1 MNESKQKIL
10 LVDDDMFVREM
21 LSVVL
26 DDKGYAVKDAEDGKA
41 ALEKYAADPSID
53 LIITDMNMPEMDGL
67 QLIRELRGKA
77 FNVPIIV
84 LSSNKEIDM
93 VLAALNGGA
102 DDYLIKD
109 EFIQDT
115 IDITV
120 KKTLEK
126 QHLRQ
131 VNLQLIADLSRKKED
146 LENALSYLTAI
157 INTMP
162 DGLLVTDERGKI
174 TLANQAIISL
184 FNLSGSAIVAK
195 DYKDVFG
202 DLLTGVIDESR
213 RSRENV
219 CLSDIE
225 LPWGRT
231 GRAVAAS
238 IKKQYAAS
246 DANAGHVGSLVI
258 VRDITFEKE
267 VDRMK
272 NDFISVVSH
281 ELRTPLTSIIGFAK
295 IIKNRLEAVLFPRIA
310 GDDAK
315 VGKAMEQV
323 AGNIDIMISEGTR
336 LSNLI
341 NDVLDIAKMEEGK
354 TEWKTEIFNAGDI
367 IQRAI
372 AATAPLFAQKRL
384 ELKTD
389 IEDSL
394 PDITGDRDRLIQ
406 VLINILSNAVKFTD
420 YGSVTAQARMVS
432 EKESTGGGRRVIEI
446 AVADTGIGI
455 APEDMEKVFEKF
467 KQVGETLTGR
477 PRGTGLGLP
486 ICRQIVEHHGG
497 RIWVESR
504 PGAGSRFIF
513 TLPIR

>member
-1 MNESKQKIL
+1 MNEQKQKVL
-10 LVDDDMFVREM
+10 LVDDDIFVREM

-26 DDKGYAVKDAEDGKA
+26 DDKGYVVSDADNGKA
-41 ALEKYAADPSID
+41 ALQKYAADPSID

-67 QLIRELRGKA
+67 QLIKELRSKT

-93 VLAALNGGA
+93 VMAALNIGA

-131 VNLQLIADLSRKKED
+131 ANLQLITDLSHKKEE

-162 DGLLVTDERGKI
+162 DGLLVIDESGKI
-174 TLANQAIISL
+174 TLANQAISSL
-184 FNLSGSAIVAK
+184 FNLSGNAIIGRC
-195 DYKDVFG
+195 YGEVF
-202 DLLTGVIDESR
+202 DESFTSLLDK
-213 RSRENV
+213 SRMNRDDV
-219 CLSDIE
+219 YTADIDI
-225 LPWGRT
+225 PSNKIV
-231 GRAVAAS
+231 RAVATS
-238 IKKQYAAS
+238 IRKQFAVDKDS
-246 DANAGHVGSLVI
+246 GHVGSLVI

-281 ELRTPLTSIIGFAK
+281 ELRTPLTSIIGFTK
-295 IIKNRLEAVLFPRIA
+295 IIKNRLEAVLFPCINK
-310 GDDAK
+310 DDAK
-315 VGKAMEQV
+315 VRKAAEQV
-323 AGNIDIMISEGTR
+323 AGNIDIIITEGNR
-336 LSNLI
+336 LANLI
-341 NDVLDIAKMEEGK
+341 NNVLDIAKMEEGK
-354 TEWKTEIFNAGDI
+354 MQLKEELCSMSDI

-372 AATAPLFAQKRL
+372 DATAPLFAQKQL
-384 ELKTD
+384 ELKINID
-389 IEDSL
+389 DSI
-394 PDITGDRDRLIQ
+394 PDIIGDGDRLIQ

-420 YGSVTAQARMVS
+420 CGSVTVRASVIS
-432 EKESTGGGRRVIEI
+432 EKDSTGDGKRVIEI
-446 AVADTGIGI
+446 AVTDTGIGI
-455 APEDMEKVFEKF
+455 APDDLQKVFEKF
-467 KQVGETLTGR
+467 KQVGETLTDR

-486 ICRQIVEHHGG
+486 ICKQIIEYHGG
-497 RIWVESR
+497 KIWAESEI
-504 PGAGSRFIF
+504 GKGSCFIF
-513 TLPIR
+513 TLPVK